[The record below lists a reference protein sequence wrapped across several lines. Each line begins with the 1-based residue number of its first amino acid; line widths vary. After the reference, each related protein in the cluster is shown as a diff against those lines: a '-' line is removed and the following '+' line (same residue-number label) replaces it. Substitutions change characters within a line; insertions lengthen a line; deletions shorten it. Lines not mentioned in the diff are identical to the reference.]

1 MSRAEKTER
10 LSKLPPYLFK
20 ELDRKRDEVR
30 SRGVDVI
37 DFGVGDPDL
46 PTPEHIVKRLCEAA
60 HDPATHRY
68 PAYSG
73 MRLFNESVARWY
85 ERRFGV
91 QLDARSQV
99 VTLIGSKEG
108 IAHMPLAFINPG
120 DVALV
125 PDPAYPVYKIATLFA
140 GGEPVHMP
148 LLDRNGFLPDL
159 GAIPSDAAKRAKLM
173 FLNYP
178 NNPTSAT
185 AGLDFFNEVVSFAKN
200 YDLIVCHDNAYS
212 EMCFDGYVA
221 PSFLQVEGAKEVGI
235 EFHSLSKT
243 YNMTGWRLGFAVGLE
258 DAISGLGAI
267 KSNIDSGAFDA
278 IQYAG
283 IEALEGSQRCVEDM
297 RAVYQERRDILVE
310 GLRDVGLRIEA
321 PKATFYLWIKTPEG
335 YGSAEF
341 STFLLEKVGI
351 VTTPGNGFGPSG
363 EGFVRM
369 ALCVNKERSLEAV
382 KRLKSL
388 KFSD

>member
-1 MSRAEKTER
+1 MSRVEKTER

-20 ELDRKRDEVR
+20 ELDRKREEVR
-30 SRGVDVI
+30 SRGIDVI

-46 PTPEHIVKRLCEAA
+46 PTPVHIVKRLCEAA

-73 MRLFNESVARWY
+73 MRLFNEAVARWY
-85 ERRFGV
+85 DGRFGV
-91 QLDARSQV
+91 QLNAKSEV

-108 IAHMPLAFINPG
+108 IAHTPLAFVNPG
-120 DVALV
+120 DVVLV
-125 PDPAYPVYKIATLFA
+125 PDPAYPVYKIATFFA
-140 GGEPVHMP
+140 GGEPVYMP

-178 NNPTSAT
+178 NNPTAAT
-185 AGLDFFNEVVSFAKN
+185 ATLEFFDEVVSFAKD

-221 PSFLQVEGAKEVGI
+221 PSFLQAEGAKKVGI

-243 YNMTGWRLGFAVGLE
+243 YNMTGWRLGFAVGLQ
-258 DAISGLGAI
+258 DAISALGTI

-283 IEALEGSQRCVEDM
+283 IAALDGSQSCVDEM
-297 RAVYQERRDILVE
+297 RTIYRERRDILVA
-310 GLRDVGLRIEA
+310 GLREAGLRIEP

-335 YGSAEF
+335 LGSSEF
-341 STFLLEKVGI
+341 STFLLEKAGV

-382 KRLKSL
+382 ERLKSL
-388 KFSD
+388 KFAA